1 MCSQL
6 MSQNLSGVLPME
18 LSNLTHLTVFDVSRN
33 YLNGTIPTNWG
44 SLQLVTLVFMNNRIS
59 GRIPKE
65 LGNISTLQRLVV
77 EANQLEGTIPP
88 ELGNLTRLKR
98 LFLNSNKFTGQLPST
113 LANLRSMTDFW
124 ISGSNFNGSI
134 PDFIGNLPSIELLMI
149 IGTSLQGPIPASIS
163 ALSNMTHLRITD
175 LSGPGSSFPDLHD
188 MKNLNELVLRNC
200 SISGQFPAY
209 IGSLTKLK
217 YMDLSFNNLSGQVPA
232 SFSKSLKAM
241 FLDNNKLTGSIPD
254 WTFDSDANLDLS
266 INTFTGKSRSA
277 CLNRFSNLV
286 GSQSSVNDSSVP
298 ACYRKDFPC
307 SGVPKYYNLSINC
320 GGPEYTSGKQKYE
333 ADAIDRGISFYFLSN
348 DQRWALSSSG
358 MFMDVDLQEGTFAVS
373 NISTLSMTT
382 DPTLYMTA
390 RISPTTMTYYGL
402 CLQEG
407 NYAVELHFAEIMF
420 TNGPNFTSLGERVF
434 DIYIQNQRVLDNF
447 DIAREAGGSGK
458 PVVKKFNASVTES
471 TLEITFYW
479 AGKGTVAVPT
489 RRSYGPLIS
498 AISVTPNF
506 PPKNFDEAKH
516 ETPTAVIIVVVAACL
531 IFFLLLII
539 LRLKGC
545 LGGKPPLDKELQG
558 LELQTGHF
566 SIKQI
571 KTATRN
577 FDPLN
582 KIGEGG
588 FGPVYKGTLPDGTVI
603 AVKQLS
609 SRSRQGNREFLNE
622 IGMISALQHPNL
634 VKLFGC
640 CIEGNQL
647 MLVYEYLEN
656 NSLARALFGPPEN
669 RLTLDWPTR
678 SSICIGIAKG
688 LAYIHEE
695 STLKIVHRDI
705 KTTNVLLDK
714 DLNAKI
720 SDFGL
725 AKLDEGDNTHIST
738 RIAGTIGYM
747 APEYATR
754 GYLTDKADVY
764 SFGIVALEIVSG
776 KGNTTP
782 MTEEDGGFLLDTAY
796 VLQEKGCLREMV
808 DPSLGSN
815 FSEEEALRMLK
826 VALLCTSPSPSL
838 RPKMSVIVD
847 MLEGRTEVYHVPI
860 VATALNRAFVGARS
874 QHLSQYSTTQS
885 QPSTGQSSGYG
896 PWVASSESISIVE
909 EAHSMLIRSTSEQ
922 SLDHL
927 SWSSNF

>member
-6 MSQNLSGVLPME
+6 KSQNLTGMLPAE

-33 YLNGTIPTNWG
+33 YLNGTIPANWG
-44 SLQLVTLVFMNNRIS
+44 SMQLVTLAMMANRIS
-59 GRIPKE
+59 GGIPKE
-65 LGNISTLQRLVV
+65 LGNITTLQWLVV

-88 ELGNLTRLKR
+88 ELGNLSRMKR
-98 LFLNSNKFTGQLPST
+98 LFLNSNNFTGKLPST
-113 LANLRSMTDFW
+113 LANLRNMTDFW
-124 ISGSNFNGSI
+124 ISGSSFIGPI
-134 PDFIGNLPSIELLMI
+134 PDFIGNLSSIKLLMI
-149 IGTSLQGPIPASIS
+149 VGTSLQGPIPSTIS
-163 ALSNMTHLRITD
+163 ALTSMTNMRITD
-175 LSGPGSSFPDLHD
+175 LSGPGSSFPDVQN
-188 MKNLNELVLRNC
+188 MKNLQELVLRNC
-200 SISGQFPAY
+200 SISGQIPPY
-209 IGSLTKLK
+209 IGSLTELK
-217 YMDLSFNNLSGQVPA
+217 YLDLSFNNLSGQLPA
-232 SFSKSLKAM
+232 SFPSSLQAM
-241 FLDNNKLTGSIPD
+241 FLDNNKLTGSIPNWIFSSND
-254 WTFDSDANLDLS
+254 YLDVS
-266 INTFTGKSRSA
+266 ENTFTGNNNLPPCNQGSV
-277 CLNRFSNLV
+277 NLV
-286 GSQSSVNDSSVP
+286 GSQSSINGSSVP

-307 SGVPKYYNLSINC
+307 SGTPKYYSLFINC
-320 GGPEYTSGKQKYE
+320 GGPEYTTVGGDEYI
-333 ADAIDRGISFYFLSN
+333 ADMDNKGQSLFYSP
-348 DQRWALSSSG
+348 DDTWALTSSG
-358 MFMDVDLQEGTFAVS
+358 MFMDVDISTGNYRVS
-373 NISTLSMTT
+373 NISALSVTT
-382 DPTLYMTA
+382 DPTLYMSA
-390 RISPTTMTYYGL
+390 RISPTTVTYYGL

-407 NYAVELHFAEIMF
+407 NYTVELHFAEIMF
-420 TNGPNFTSLGERVF
+420 TNGPTFTSLGERVF
-434 DIYIQNQRVLDNF
+434 DIYIQNKRVLDNF

-458 PVVKKFNASVTES
+458 PVVKRFNASVTES
-471 TLEITFYW
+471 TLEITLYW
-479 AGKGTVAVPT
+479 AGKGTLAIPKRGV
-489 RRSYGPLIS
+489 YGPLIS
-498 AISVTPNF
+498 AISVKPNF
-506 PPKNFDEAKH
+506 VPRNFDEEKH
-516 ETPTAVIIVVVAACL
+516 ETQTAVIIVAVLAACL
-531 IFFLLLII
+531 III
-539 LRLKGC
+539 LFLTILRMKGC
-545 LGGKPPLDKELQG
+545 LGGKPPLDRELQG
-558 LELQTGHF
+558 LELQTGYF
-566 SIKQI
+566 SLKQI
-571 KTATRN
+571 KSATRN
-577 FDPLN
+577 FNPLN

-588 FGPVYKGTLPDGTVI
+588 FGPVYKGTLPDGTII

-688 LAYIHEE
+688 LAYLHEE

-705 KTTNVLLDK
+705 KATNVLLDK

-764 SFGIVALEIVSG
+764 SFGIVALEIASG
-776 KGNTTP
+776 KSNTTP

-927 SWSSNF
+927 S